1 MKRIRENSNFRRFEP
16 RKRPIGRY
24 LVKEAAPKDRLGS
37 ENVSDVKDAVVKLPR
52 SITSNFAR
60 KELTKII
67 QSVRT
72 NSYFKVLDNN
82 IKFSIQTQ
90 KSDGTCI
97 SIYAWGPD
105 FANDEI
111 TVRTARFLASCGLD
125 VTGEPD
131 KTINGEILG
140 YGFDLYRDDEEVKN
154 CIKFFHNFNSRVH
167 TANNSYNTVK
177 DMDDEAY
184 NIYKGNAPS
193 KDFNLYWTFETFD
206 DSHPYEL
213 VLSFDHDGYF
223 KATTESNSEGN
234 RGYKQIKPLVNTSE
248 AIEAILYDVLYL
260 PQIIKN
266 LDEEDQMG
274 LAEEF
279 ELDPTSSYT
288 ISEGISDYIKDV
300 ASDSVYSLQ
309 SIDDVKCMVDIIS
322 KELKNTFGLIDDVNV
337 EVKLNV
343 NDARAKKLKKHPE
356 LKTQFESRKRVMRKL
371 TESHSW
377 DDFNSPEADALS
389 NKYLPVKGDGDNQAS
404 QAVTAASKLIY
415 KWFND
420 GDVYDNH
427 YALEGWANDISG
439 SANWLY
445 NYIPGAADILKRIE
459 TISDADGYDDILWD
473 IYNLVFDK
481 DLLTELETKPKVGDA
496 YREEGPFE
504 FEELPTCSCCG
515 ERISLDDFEEYD
527 GMCFDCYEAEQE
539 DEDDCSDW

>member
-1 MKRIRENSNFRRFEP
+1 MKRIRENSNFRCFES

-24 LVKEAAPKDRLGS
+24 LVKEAAPKGRIGS
-37 ENVSDVKDAVVKLPR
+37 ELSYDVENKPIKL
-52 SITSNFAR
+52 SKNITSSFVK

-67 QSVRT
+67 QSIKENAYV
-72 NSYFKVLDNN
+72 KVFDNE
-82 IKFSIQTQ
+82 IKFNIQSWTD
-90 KSDGTCI
+90 SGTCI
-97 SIYAWGPD
+97 RIFVWGPD
-105 FANDEI
+105 FANNLIRE
-111 TVRTARFLASCGLD
+111 RTKRFLADCGLD
-125 VTGEPD
+125 ITGEPD
-131 KTINGEILG
+131 KAINGDILG
-140 YGFDLYRDDEEVKN
+140 YGFNILKSDEAAE
-154 CIKFFHNFNSRVH
+154 CIKFFHNLWKKLPL
-167 TANNSYNTVK
+167 AMNSYNTVK

-322 KELKNTFGLIDDVNV
+322 KELEDTFGLIDDVNAEIKV
-337 EVKLNV
+337 NV

-377 DDFNSPEADALS
+377 DDFKSPEADALS

-539 DEDDCSDW
+539 DEDDCGDW

>member
-1 MKRIRENSNFRRFEP
+1 MKRIRENSNFRCFES
-16 RKRPIGRY
+16 RKRSTGRY
-24 LVKEAAPKDRLGS
+24 LVKEAAPKDRIGS
-37 ENVSDVKDAVVKLPR
+37 ELSYDVENSSIKL
-52 SITSNFAR
+52 SKNITSNFVK

-67 QSVRT
+67 QSIKENAYVKI
-72 NSYFKVLDNN
+72 FDNE
-82 IKFSIQTQ
+82 IKFNTQ
-90 KSDGTCI
+90 CWENSGTYTRI
-97 SIYAWGPD
+97 FVWGPD
-105 FANDEI
+105 FANNLIRE
-111 TVRTARFLASCGLD
+111 RTARFLASCGLD

-131 KTINGEILG
+131 KTVNGDILG
-140 YGFDLYRDDEEVKN
+140 YGFDIYRDDEAAE
-154 CIKFFHNFNSRVH
+154 CIKFFHNLWKKLPL
-167 TANNSYNTVK
+167 AMNSYNTVK

-184 NIYKGNAPS
+184 SIYKGNAPS
-193 KDFNLYWTFETFD
+193 KDFNLYWTFKTVAD
-206 DSHPYEL
+206 NCPYEL

-234 RGYKQIKPLVNTSE
+234 GGYKQIKPLVNTSE
-248 AIEAILYDVLYL
+248 AIEAILYDVLYF
-260 PQIIKN
+260 PQIIEN
-266 LDEEDQMG
+266 LDEEAQMS

-279 ELDPTSSYT
+279 EFDPTNSFY
-288 ISEGISDYIKDV
+288 ISEDISNYIKTE

-309 SIDDVKCMVDIIS
+309 SIDDVKYMVDIIS
-322 KELKNTFGLIDDVNV
+322 KKLKDTFGLIDDVNV

-427 YALEGWANDISG
+427 YALEGGANDISG

-459 TISDADGYDDILWD
+459 TIGDADGYDDILWD

-481 DLLTELETKPKVGDA
+481 DLLAELETKPKVGDA

-539 DEDDCSDW
+539 DEDDCGDW